1 MKIRNTQPKNNKYY
15 IRKVTGGL
23 NGAVAGEPTI
33 KGANVLCNCVGGAN
47 GRFNE
52 IINDPDLKGVEKA
65 FKYQLVCNAENFI
78 ESAKAQGLKI
88 SSVPTVG
95 GIMVW
100 QKGATLKG
108 SDGAGHVAVVEEIYD
123 DGSILTSESGWNA
136 WAWKTVRR
144 TNDNGRWGQN
154 SAYKFRGCIINPSI
168 KDGKVM
174 PTPKLT
180 VDGIGGADTIRAMQK
195 YFNTPQDGVLSGQCL
210 SMKKYYPGLIAIEY
224 GKGGSACVKKLQKWL
239 GVTQDGVLGENTIKA
254 WQKKLGV
261 TADGIFGKSSVK
273 AWQKYLNDRLYAENV
288 EPTGPPS
295 IIDAPTTPTE
305 PTVPNE
311 PIVTPIADKYKVI
324 DVSSWQSKIDW
335 EKVKADGVV
344 GAIIRYADG
353 TTIDSRFEENMVNA
367 KKAGLHIGSYIFSRA
382 KTKAEAE
389 KEAERLFNA
398 CKPYGLDMPMYI
410 DLEVAANSK
419 YANTVAQA
427 FLNKMAKLGG
437 KGGVYANLNWWN
449 NYLVDT
455 AKNYSASPFW
465 IAQYYDKVT
474 HKNPKLFGMWQYS
487 SSGKVNGISGKVD
500 MDWCYVAYWDTDKPT
515 EPTTEPPTT
524 PPTTP
529 EPTEPSDPTKTID
542 ELAIEVLQGK
552 WGSGDAR
559 KENLTKAGYDYD
571 AVQNRVNEIIT
582 NRELVRYQKLDNAE
596 AWARKIATDNT
607 YHYKLWQSKD
617 AKTHECPICKNY
629 PVLAIDK
636 SDVPSEVIKGYHGWN
651 CIGAAWAVWHHGM
664 GLPCKCNC
672 HVISNAVGEQIYNAK
687 TDAEAL
693 AIAKSHIGMDDI
705 TVIRNGKKNVSQS
718 KWQVGDIML
727 TFEGDTF
734 THMWYYLGNGELFE
748 ATGSNGKVAH
758 NDQVRIANSKSRTAR
773 VIIRWIGGYEFI
785 KKPYDGEFP
794 NTHLIKTNEE
804 VINDTIKW
812 LKWIANDNSFHYGHG
827 EHAHHNG
834 CHFCGTEAKF
844 KEGHGIV
851 DWDKT
856 YCCNPFIGG
865 GWAHGGCVPEALK
878 MCQKCDSYDFHE
890 GKGYDKSKLF
900 DNLGKIA
907 KEELKKGD
915 VLCRGSGSSGSG
927 HVMLYLGDGK
937 VVHAHGGDDN
947 IKGSES
953 WNKSINI
960 ENLGSKKYQRVHR
973 FNSTVDTTANIYY
986 GEVSK
991 RVELLQKYMQW
1002 FGYALVADG
1011 IFGTVT
1017 LECVKDMQSKLNVTV
1032 DGIVGNDTISA
1043 MKKVV
1048 K

>member
-1 MKIRNTQPKNNKYY
+1 MKIRTECPKNNKYY
-15 IRKVTGGL
+15 IRKVNGGYST
-23 NGAVAGEPTI
+23 AIAGQPTI
-33 KGANVLCNCVGGAN
+33 KGADVLCNCVGYAGS
-47 GRFNE
+47 RFNE
-52 IINDPDLKGVEKA
+52 IIGQNKQVYA
-65 FKYQLVCNAENFI
+65 LVCNAENFI

-95 GIMVW
+95 GILVW

-136 WAWKTVRR
+136 WEFKNIRR

-154 SAYKFRGCIINPSI
+154 EYYKFRGCIINPAV

-180 VDGIGGADTIRAMQK
+180 VDGIGGANTIRATQQ
-195 YFNTPQDGVLSGQCL
+195 YFGTPQDGVLSGQTKSL
-210 SMKKYYPGLIAIEY
+210 NKYYPGITAVEY

-261 TADGIFGKSSVK
+261 TEDGIFGKASVK
-273 AWQKYLNDRLYAENV
+273 AWQKFLNEKLYAENT

-295 IIDAPTTPTE
+295 VVEPTTEPTE
-305 PTVPNE
+305 PT
-311 PIVTPIADKYKVI
+311 TPIETPTADKYKVI

-335 EKVKADGVV
+335 AKVKADGVV

-437 KGGVYANLNWWN
+437 RGGVYANLNWWN

-465 IAQYYDKVT
+465 IAQYYDKIT

-487 SSGKVNGISGKVD
+487 SSGKVNGISGNVD

-515 EPTTEPPTT
+515 EPPTT
-524 PPTTP
+524 PSTPP
-529 EPTEPSDPTKTID
+529 EPTEPTEPTKTID

-559 KENLTKAGYDYD
+559 KENLTKAGYDYE
-571 AVQNRVNEIIT
+571 AVQNRVNEIVI
-582 NRELVRYQKLDNAE
+582 NRELVRYQKLDDAE
-596 AWARKIATDNT
+596 AWARKIAADNT

-617 AKTHECPICKNY
+617 AKTKECPICKNY

-636 SDVPSEVIKGYHGWN
+636 SDKPSEVIKGYHGWN
-651 CIGAAWAVWHHGM
+651 CIGGAWAVWRHGM
-664 GLPCKCNC
+664 GLPCTCNC
-672 HVISNAVGEQIYNAK
+672 HVISNEVGEQIYKAK

-693 AIAKSHIGMDDI
+693 KIVKNHCGMDDV
-705 TVIRNGKKNVSQS
+705 TVIRNGKKNVPQS
-718 KWQVGDIML
+718 KWQPGDIML
-727 TFEGDTF
+727 TFNGDSF
-734 THMWYYLGNGELFE
+734 THMWYYLGNNELFE
-748 ATGSNGKVAH
+748 ATGSNGKVAR
-758 NDQVRIANSKSRTAR
+758 NNQVRIASAKSRTSR
-773 VIIRWIGGYEFI
+773 VIIRWTGGYELA
-785 KKPYDGEFP
+785 KKPYDGEYP
-794 NTHLIKTNEE
+794 STKLNKSNAE
-804 VINDTIKW
+804 VKADAIRW
-812 LKWIANDNSFHYGHG
+812 AVWIAGDNRFHYGYG
-827 EHAHHNG
+827 KEAHHNG
-834 CHFCGTEAKF
+834 CHFCGTEDRLK
-844 KEGHGIV
+844 KGKGIL
-851 DWDKT
+851 DYEYT
-856 YCCNPFIGG
+856 YCCNPYVGAA
-865 GWAHGGCVPEALK
+865 WAHGGCIPEALK
-878 MCQKCDSYDFHE
+878 LCRNCNSWDFHT
-890 GKGYDKSKLF
+890 GRGYDKSSLF
-900 DNLGKIA
+900 DNLGKPNKA
-907 KEELKKGD
+907 SLQEGD
-915 VLCRGSGSSGSG
+915 VLCSDT
-927 HVMLYLGDGK
+927 HVALYIGNGK
-937 VVHAHGGDDN
+937 IAEAAGGDDN
-947 IKGSES
+947 VKNSTK
-953 WNKSINI
+953 WNNSIHTTA
-960 ENLGSKKYQRVHR
+960 LTDKRYKKFKRVHR
-973 FNSTVDTTANIYY
+973 YNGSVNTTANICY

-1002 FGYALVADG
+1002 FGYSLIADG
-1011 IFGTVT
+1011 IFGTT
-1017 LECVKDMQSKLNVTV
+1017 THECVKDMQRKLNVTV